1 MSKSTHKTEYRILAG
16 LLSLVCLLSFVFG
29 SVPKSYADPL
39 PVNVNLFL
47 RDGSGETATEW
58 EPDHK
63 YEIEGKTQNVF
74 VRLNISFNGTYE
86 EDRLAEPYQHAQ

>member
-1 MSKSTHKTEYRILAG
+1 MKGTIKIRRKNKLIRRNGEMSKSTHKTEYRILAG

-47 RDGSGETATEW
+47 RDGSGETATE
-58 EPDHK
+58 
-63 YEIEGKTQNVF
+63 
-74 VRLNISFNGTYE
+74 
-86 EDRLAEPYQHAQ
+86 